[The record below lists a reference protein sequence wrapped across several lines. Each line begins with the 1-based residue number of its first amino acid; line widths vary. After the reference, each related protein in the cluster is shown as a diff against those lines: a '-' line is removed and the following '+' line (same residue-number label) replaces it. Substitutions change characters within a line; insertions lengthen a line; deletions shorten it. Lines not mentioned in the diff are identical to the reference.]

1 MHIYLDEK
9 EIRQAIDAWC
19 QHRLR
24 MAVNDA
30 EGEGIVFYA
39 EDESYVAMGAKVE
52 VEVPEIGRDVPVGDQ
67 SQSDRPGDRPEGQSP
82 RGPRAP
88 EDQPTQ
94 RDVPPQQDFFA
105 PVIDQACQMAPHI
118 SREQI
123 ENILHGSEEVRS
135 WKERES
141 LPSKRVVDMVLQ
153 KLLERARV
161 IKDKMADIDKAE

>member
-1 MHIYLDEK
+1 
-9 EIRQAIDAWC
+9 
-19 QHRLR
+19 
-24 MAVNDA
+24 
-30 EGEGIVFYA
+30 
-39 EDESYVAMGAKVE
+39 
-52 VEVPEIGRDVPVGDQ
+52 
-67 SQSDRPGDRPEGQSP
+67 
-82 RGPRAP
+82 
-88 EDQPTQ
+88 
-94 RDVPPQQDFFA
+94 
-105 PVIDQACQMAPHI
+105 MAPHI

>member
-24 MAVNDA
+24 MAVKEA
-30 EGEGIVFYA
+30 EAEGIVFYA

-82 RGPRAP
+82 RGPRA
-88 EDQPTQ
+88 Q
-94 RDVPPQQDFFA
+94 RTSQ
-105 PVIDQACQMAPHI
+105 HNGT
-118 SREQI
+118 SR
-123 ENILHGSEEVRS
+123 
-135 WKERES
+135 
-141 LPSKRVVDMVLQ
+141 PSKTSSHPSSTR
-153 KLLERARV
+153 RARWRPT
-161 IKDKMADIDKAE
+161 